1 MGNDTPGRIAICQN
15 PVERPASNC
24 RQQRAREHPSISGT
38 VRSSPLGSVCFD
50 RLVADPAR
58 EGHFKF
64 INDEDGHAIFL
75 PESAFF
81 MKDGAST
88 GLIEAFCPDGLTER
102 VLSRWAEAPAGD
114 GRG

>member
-1 MGNDTPGRIAICQN
+1 
-15 PVERPASNC
+15 
-24 RQQRAREHPSISGT
+24 
-38 VRSSPLGSVCFD
+38 LGSVCFD

-88 GLIEAFCPDGLTER
+88 GLIEAFCPDGLKPPPGMGADDAAKESFH
-102 VLSRWAEAPAGD
+102 VF
-114 GRG
+114 